1 MARSVSDSEYI
12 RREGY
17 LEHKMNFANKNLVKV
32 DGGSGN
38 LSVLPFTN
46 IYDKGYR
53 AKMVAWKCGKQKV
66 LQPEWAESDKRF
78 KRDQTLMSASVA
90 TDRGGNERAVNVCK
104 WAWSVRRG
112 FLPNISPKQLNK
124 ARTTWSFHAN
134 FMFNPV
140 L

>member
-1 MARSVSDSEYI
+1 MVFLYSC
-12 RREGY
+12 
-17 LEHKMNFANKNLVKV
+17 LVGLVVAV
-32 DGGSGN
+32 DGGSGK

-53 AKMVAWKCGKQKV
+53 PKIVAWKCGKQKV

-78 KRDQTLMSASVA
+78 RRDQTLLSASVA

-104 WAWSVRRG
+104 RAWFVSRG
-112 FLPNISPKQLNK
+112 FLPNMSPKQLND
-124 ARTTWSFHAN
+124 AWTTWSFQAN

>member
-1 MARSVSDSEYI
+1 MD
-12 RREGY
+12 
-17 LEHKMNFANKNLVKV
+17 FANNDLVKLEE
-32 DGGSGN
+32 DHDQ

-46 IYDKGYR
+46 VYDKGYH

-78 KRDQTLMSASVA
+78 GRDQTLLSASIA
-90 TDRGGNERAVNVCK
+90 TDRGGNERGVNVCK
-104 WAWSVRRG
+104 RAWFVNRG
-112 FLPNISPKQLNK
+112 FLPNMSPKQLND
-124 ARTTWSFHAN
+124 AWTTWSYQAN